1 MQEFTTELE
10 KEWYILTPINVG
22 GEISNGG
29 EKVHFKD
36 GLTIETFDNLEDYE
50 DRCNELGIELNKELV

>member
-36 GLTIETFDNLEDYE
+36 GLNIETFDNLEDYE
-50 DRCNELGIELNKELV
+50 DRCDELGIELNKELV